1 MLVIRKNNYFSFFNK
16 MHILIDNKQAGYLDF
31 KSPEKKIEIGD
42 SNLEKNLTI
51 KLSVFKKTIPVK
63 GNSTIIIDQ
72 NRVFQVLFVLML
84 ISVGLFFILPNFINS
99 IFLQYAL
106 LICPVLYILSMFY
119 YTFLGRDNLLE
130 IKVID

>member
-1 MLVIRKNNYFSFFNK
+1 

-119 YTFLGRDNLLE
+119 YTFLGRNNFLE

>member
-1 MLVIRKNNYFSFFNK
+1 

-51 KLSVFKKTIPVK
+51 KLSVFKKTLPVK
-63 GNSTIIIDQ
+63 ANSTIIIDQ
-72 NRVFQVLFVLML
+72 NKSFQILFVLML
-84 ISVGLFFILPNFINS
+84 ISAGLFFILPNFIS
-99 IFLQYAL
+99 SMYLQYAL
-106 LICPVLYILSMFY
+106 LVCPVLYVLSMFY